1 VATASKLLA
10 RMRTDPRG
18 DCTMEQFKTIAERF
32 GIDYR

>member
-1 VATASKLLA
+1 
-10 RMRTDPRG
+10 MRTDPRG